1 MKIEMTSDRCKGA
14 GKLVAALVFSA
25 SLVGAAAAQGNGAG
39 PQGGPGGN
47 QHEPDLE
54 LLEAQVD
61 ENTADIEQ
69 LQGAAVIG
77 GLVDLAH
84 TAGILKNKK
93 DIDDL
98 EEQVA
103 ENAEDIAENAEGV
116 AENAE
121 DIAENAEDIAE
132 NAEDIAENA
141 EGIADNAAEIKINA
155 EDIAQNADDILANAE
170 EIAAVD
176 ARVDAVADRVLE
188 NTAGIAIALAID
200 TPDLVANEK
209 FGVSLGW
216 GTFGGSHA
224 IGAAA
229 QGVVADGIFTDS
241 HGEEYGRLAVNAGV
255 GVSVS
260 SEADLGRDIGKR
272 TGARAGF
279 QITW

>member
-1 MKIEMTSDRCKGA
+1 MKIEMTSERCKGA

-54 LLEAQVD
+54 QLEAQVD

-98 EEQVA
+98 EEQV
-103 ENAEDIAENAEGV
+103 
-116 AENAE
+116 
-121 DIAENAEDIAE
+121 AE